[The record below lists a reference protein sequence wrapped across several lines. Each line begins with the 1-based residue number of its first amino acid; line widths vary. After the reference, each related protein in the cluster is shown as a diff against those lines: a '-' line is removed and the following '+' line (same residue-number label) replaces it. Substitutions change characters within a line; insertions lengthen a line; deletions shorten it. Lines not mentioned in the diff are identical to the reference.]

1 MHRSRVVKC
10 VQLNSVHLH
19 QALPHS
25 LVGCTSQHTTV
36 VSLLCISSARSK
48 HIGSAQFPAR
58 MTLMHAVLYMHDKI
72 ACHSCIRLQHICVHC
87 GLMAW
92 QSVTMTVA
100 GSISDYEGVNKVPK
114 KTMPLIAVNT
124 TAGTASEMTRF
135 AIITDHARKVKM
147 AIIDW

>member
-1 MHRSRVVKC
+1 MSF
-10 VQLNSVHLH
+10 LH
-19 QALPHS
+19 QA
-25 LVGCTSQHTTV
+25 
-36 VSLLCISSARSK
+36 SA
-48 HIGSAQFPAR
+48 HVCA
-58 MTLMHAVLYMHDKI
+58 
-72 ACHSCIRLQHICVHC
+72 C

-92 QSVTMTVA
+92 HSVTVSVA

>member
-1 MHRSRVVKC
+1 MLRLRVTPT
-10 VQLNSVHLH
+10 LRHLC
-19 QALPHS
+19 A
-25 LVGCTSQHTTV
+25 
-36 VSLLCISSARSK
+36 
-48 HIGSAQFPAR
+48 
-58 MTLMHAVLYMHDKI
+58 
-72 ACHSCIRLQHICVHC
+72 C

-92 QSVTMTVA
+92 HAVTVSVT

-114 KTMPLIAVNT
+114 KTMPLVAVNT

>member
-1 MHRSRVVKC
+1 M
-10 VQLNSVHLH
+10 LLLH
-19 QALPHS
+19 QAPIHE
-25 LVGCTSQHTTV
+25 C
-36 VSLLCISSARSK
+36 A
-48 HIGSAQFPAR
+48 
-58 MTLMHAVLYMHDKI
+58 
-72 ACHSCIRLQHICVHC
+72 C
-87 GLMAW
+87 GLIAW
-92 QSVTMTVA
+92 QSVTVCVA